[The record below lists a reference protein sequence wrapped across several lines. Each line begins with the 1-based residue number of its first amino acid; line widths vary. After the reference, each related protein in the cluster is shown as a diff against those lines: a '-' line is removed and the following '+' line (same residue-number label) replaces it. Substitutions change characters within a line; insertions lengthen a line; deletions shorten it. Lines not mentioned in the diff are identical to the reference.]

1 MLSPQY
7 IDTLEPCED
16 GCEDDGPC
24 EAKAAL
30 RWLAANAN
38 RYSPGLQTQPLEP
51 MAKPETAKCFV
62 TFTMRMRRI
71 SRSSI
76 AMRPGRIDWYGGAGG
91 IRSLPD
97 GLTVQELS
105 EALAAHLLCRKY
117 AGHLLITTGRDRSVL
132 DTLLEHFGPH
142 LLSLGYSLT
151 PCISG
156 SRISFI
162 TVRKDHRS
170 WVICYAETVSG
181 VSVDTLLSYARGAG
195 ALVTPYDFRG
205 HPLALHIA
213 LAAYQ
218 SFLQQTFG
226 VALHP
231 TVGMIALKCARRELP
246 AGFHKWRPTPLL
258 VAMERIGK
266 GYRGGMTYAVRYKG
280 PSWRID
286 VNRQYTAALTTQ
298 LPYRTAFGRYES
310 DESTPGIFVCTLRM
324 RDAIPY
330 PVGVWVGT
338 GFESRVCGPGRYVC
352 VLHTS
357 ELAGLRSIGA
367 DVSPYYGYV
376 YTHCFSF
383 ERYVER
389 LQRLCDR
396 DGRDSALSKLVKP
409 LGNFV
414 YGKLGQNPIRK
425 ELLFSESKPDA
436 SWFPYMDDE
445 LRMWGSIWERT
456 RNVVTSSQ
464 HVEIAGTVTAA
475 ARSQTLQTWAYLL
488 SCGYQVVRC
497 HTDSLTVNMDPS
509 FAMNLST
516 DRIGDWRVES
526 SDVDTV
532 IVGANAYIDDKGA
545 HIAGVSDPTWEMIE
559 KVYDSQVV
567 YVVEQQNAPLRG
579 FTRAARQVRRKYGG

>member
-1 MLSPQY
+1 MLSPDY

-24 EAKAAL
+24 EAKMAL
-30 RWLAANAN
+30 RWLAQNAS
-38 RYSPGLQTQPLEP
+38 RYSPGLQTQALEP
-51 MAKPETAKCFV
+51 MTRPEKTRSFV
-62 TFTMRMRRI
+62 TFTMRMRRM
-71 SRSSI
+71 SRLST
-76 AMRPGRIDWYGGAGG
+76 AVRPGRIDWSDGP
-91 IRSLPD
+91 IQDCMPD
-97 GLTVQELS
+97 GSTVQQLS
-105 EALAAHLLCRKY
+105 DLFATTLLSRRH
-117 AGHLLITTGRDRSVL
+117 AGYLLVTTGRDRSVL

-170 WVICYAETVSG
+170 WVICYAETIAG
-181 VSVDTLLSYARGAG
+181 VSVDTLLSYARDASNM
-195 ALVTPYDFRG
+195 VEPFDFTAKPR
-205 HPLALHIA
+205 ALHTAI
-213 LAAYQ
+213 AAYQ
-218 SFLQQTFG
+218 EFLLENFG

-286 VNRQYTAALTTQ
+286 VNRQYTAALATQ
-298 LPYRTAFGRYES
+298 LPYRTAFGRYVS
-310 DESTPGIFVCTLRM
+310 DKETPGVYVCTVRL

-330 PVGVWVGT
+330 PIGVWDGA
-338 GFESRVCGPGRYVC
+338 GFASRVCGPGRYVC

-357 ELAGLRSIGA
+357 ELDGLRSIGA
-367 DVSPYYGYV
+367 TVAPYYGYV
-376 YTHCFSF
+376 YTACFTF
-383 ERYVER
+383 AGYVER
-389 LQRLCDR
+389 LQRLCDT

-414 YGKLGQNPIRK
+414 YGKLGQNPLRK
-425 ELLFSESKPDA
+425 ELLFSASQPDA

-445 LRMWGSIWERT
+445 LRVWGSIWERT

-464 HVEIAGTVTAA
+464 HVEIAGTITGA

-526 SDVDTV
+526 SDVETV

-545 HIAGVSDPTWEMIE
+545 HIAGVSHPTWDMVE